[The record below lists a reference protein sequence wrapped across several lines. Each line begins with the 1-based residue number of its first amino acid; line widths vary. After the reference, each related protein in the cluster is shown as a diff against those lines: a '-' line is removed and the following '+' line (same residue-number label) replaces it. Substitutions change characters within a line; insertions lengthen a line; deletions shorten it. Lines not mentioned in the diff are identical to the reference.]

1 MADVTT
7 KNRYPRLKGFDYTAQ
22 RSYFVTFV
30 VRDRRAIFIEPRAA
44 QGVVRA
50 AMLYRTRGWYWL
62 YGYCVMPDHVHL
74 VLRPQSKN
82 RSLATIV
89 GHLKRAASHYCRQ
102 GGFVF
107 TWQDGFHDRI
117 VREYETSAEMVEY
130 VLLNPVRAGLVSDFA
145 AYPYSGR
152 VDSIR

>member
-1 MADVTT
+1 MRGMLG
-7 KNRYPRLKGFDYTAQ
+7 KNRYARLKGFDYTAQ

-30 VRDRRAIFIEPRAA
+30 VRDRRAVFFDAGAAKAVIRAMMFY
-44 QGVVRA
+44 RA
-50 AMLYRTRGWYWL
+50 RNWYWL

-74 VLRPQSKN
+74 VLRPQSN
-82 RSLATIV
+82 RRDLATIV
-89 GHLKRAASHYCRQ
+89 GQIKRAASHYCRQ
-102 GGFVF
+102 EGFF
-107 TWQDGFHDRI
+107 FMWQDGFHDRI

-152 VDSIR
+152 PDSFL